1 MHAISTMI
9 DWLLR
14 SFERFVNMELNVA
27 SKFLP
32 STTDNV
38 VILNS
43 HYIVWDSVKFVL
55 MALNSFL
62 CIYSMIRIQ
71 RVRLMD
77 RNTKIFMWNGYSAL
91 LIIGLARI
99 VDFFE
104 EVADQIW
111 NHSFTYEGDN
121 RRCLIERFFYDAAFI
136 NLCFNEVIATVNIFF
151 ASVKPTKV
159 EHRAALEKAIV
170 SVVGLWIIG
179 LAFSVTNIA
188 AEVMKYNLW
197 YEKKHLVSCAL
208 VFLDTTTFNV
218 VVAISFACFLLTSMY
233 QLLDVDDLLMK
244 RDDKEGSSRAVV
256 QSSYQFAANLTTLRL
271 IFPLSVVRAV
281 LLVMLLAGTFATFAT
296 STEFLTNKFFNT
308 CLAIYGCAFCI
319 TVAITQ
325 HRFRDVVLTDIRTVL
340 SRCRLK
346 AFIRST
352 TRIDGIRG
360 NVVAFQNEN
369 DLHFSQLKLSWK

>member
-1 MHAISTMI
+1 
-9 DWLLR
+9 
-14 SFERFVNMELNVA
+14 MELNVA

-77 RNTKIFMWNGYSAL
+77 RNTKIFMWNAYSAL

-218 VVAISFACFLLTSMY
+218 VVAISFACFLLTSM
-233 QLLDVDDLLMK
+233 
-244 RDDKEGSSRAVV
+244 VV
-256 QSSYQFAANLTTLRL
+256 HRLRRYNERKYEQCRFVNIHKSYQFAANLTTLRL